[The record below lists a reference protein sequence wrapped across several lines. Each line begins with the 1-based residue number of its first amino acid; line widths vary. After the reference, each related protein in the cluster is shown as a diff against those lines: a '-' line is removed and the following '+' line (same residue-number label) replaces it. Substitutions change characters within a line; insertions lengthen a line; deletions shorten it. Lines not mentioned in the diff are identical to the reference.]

1 MAMQM
6 NKGRGHDVIPFPG
19 ETTSIAGVGIYH
31 LCMENLR
38 IVPAMENDV
47 PQILEL
53 IKGLAE
59 YERLSH
65 AVEADEERLRRT
77 LFGER
82 PAAEVWMAFVED
94 ENAGEECAGFALFF
108 TNYSTFLGKPGLY
121 LEDVFVKPHLR
132 RQGIGL
138 ALLKKLATIA
148 RERDY
153 GRMEW
158 SVLDWNEPAIN
169 FYKKLGAAPLDE
181 WTMFRLT
188 GKALASFGEG

>member
-1 MAMQM
+1 MD
-6 NKGRGHDVIPFPG
+6 KV
-19 ETTSIAGVGIYH
+19 
-31 LCMENLR
+31 R
-38 IVPAMENDV
+38 IVPATERDV

-59 YERLSH
+59 YERL
-65 AVEADEERLRRT
+65 ARVVEATEDRLRRA

-82 PAAEVWMAFVED
+82 PAAEVFLAFD
-94 ENAGEECAGFALFF
+94 GDECAGFALFF

-132 RQGIGL
+132 RNGIGL
-138 ALLKKLATIA
+138 ALLKKLAAIA
-148 RERDY
+148 QERDY

-158 SVLDWNEPAIN
+158 SVLDWNEAAIN
-169 FYKKLGAAPLDE
+169 FYKKLGAVPLEE

-188 GKALASFGEG
+188 GTALSDFARE

>member
-1 MAMQM
+1 M
-6 NKGRGHDVIPFPG
+6 NYV
-19 ETTSIAGVGIYH
+19 
-31 LCMENLR
+31 R
-38 IVPAMENDV
+38 IVPATERDV

-53 IKGLAE
+53 IQGLAE

-65 AVEADEERLRRT
+65 VVEADENRLRRT
-77 LFGER
+77 LFGDR
-82 PAAEVWMAFVED
+82 PAAEVFLAFD
-94 ENAGEECAGFALFF
+94 GDECAGFALFF

-132 RQGIGL
+132 RKGIGL
-138 ALLKKLATIA
+138 ALLKKLAAIA

-169 FYKKLGAAPLDE
+169 FYKKLGAVPLDD
-181 WTMFRLT
+181 WKLFRLT
-188 GKALASFGEG
+188 GTALSDFARE

>member
-1 MAMQM
+1 M
-6 NKGRGHDVIPFPG
+6 DTI
-19 ETTSIAGVGIYH
+19 
-31 LCMENLR
+31 R
-38 IVPAMENDV
+38 IVPATERDV

-77 LFGER
+77 LFGDR
-82 PAAEVWMAFVED
+82 PCAEVFMAFQGD
-94 ENAGEECAGFALFF
+94 ECAGFALFF

-121 LEDVFVKPHLR
+121 LEDVFVKPHFR
-132 RQGIGL
+132 RKGIGL
-138 ALLKKLATIA
+138 ALLKKLAEIA

-158 SVLDWNEPAIN
+158 SVLHWNEPAIN
-169 FYKKLGAAPLDE
+169 FYKKLGAVPLEE
-181 WTMFRLT
+181 WTIFRLT
-188 GKALASFGEG
+188 GEALARF